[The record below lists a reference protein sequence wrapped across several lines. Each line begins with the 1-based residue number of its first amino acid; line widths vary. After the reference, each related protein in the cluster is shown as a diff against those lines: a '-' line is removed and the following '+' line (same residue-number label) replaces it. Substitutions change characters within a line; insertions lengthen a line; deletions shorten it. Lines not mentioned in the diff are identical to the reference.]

1 MKESGRNSLSR
12 AGLAPVFNPSS
23 TLHTKVTHLYSLL
36 AIVLWTF
43 SYLLGSVSTAILVC
57 RLFGYPDPRSTG
69 SHNPGATNVLRVGG
83 KVAAILTLIGDVA
96 KGVIPV
102 VIAQRLGL
110 PDSIAAFC
118 GFCAFLGHLYP
129 VYFDFRGGKGV
140 ATAMGAVTALH
151 WPTALAIGLV
161 WGIVAFTTRIS
172 SLAAIISFFTAPMLV
187 LLIRAELFYPI
198 LVLSLMLLFR
208 HRTNI
213 VQLFRGE
220 EQPVA
225 PKRETSTTRPPA

>member
-1 MKESGRNSLSR
+1 MKQFFHHCLTTRVEL
-12 AGLAPVFNPSS
+12 L
-23 TLHTKVTHLYSLL
+23 LYSLL
-36 AIVLWTF
+36 AVVLWTF

-83 KVAAILTLIGDVA
+83 KTAAIVTLIGDVA
-96 KGVIPV
+96 KGVVPV
-102 VIAQRLGL
+102 LIARQLGL

-129 VYFDFRGGKGV
+129 VYFDFQGGKGV
-140 ATAMGAVTALH
+140 ATAMGAVAALH
-151 WPTALAIGLV
+151 WPSALAIGLV
-161 WGIVAFTTRIS
+161 WLVVAATTRIS

-187 LLIRAELFYPI
+187 LLIRADLFYPI

-208 HRTNI
+208 HRVNI
-213 VQLFRGE
+213 MQLIRGE
-220 EQPVA
+220 ELAFGSKEAGDGRSPQ
-225 PKRETSTTRPPA
+225 E

>member
-1 MKESGRNSLSR
+1 M
-12 AGLAPVFNPSS
+12 
-23 TLHTKVTHLYSLL
+23 THLYSLL

-69 SHNPGATNVLRVGG
+69 SQNPGATNVLRVGG
-83 KVAAILTLIGDVA
+83 KLAAILTLIGDVA

-102 VIAQRLGL
+102 LIARRLGL

-118 GFCAFLGHLYP
+118 GFWAFLGHLYP

-151 WPTALAIGLV
+151 WPSALAIGLV

-172 SLAAIISFFTAPMLV
+172 SLAAIVSFFTAPMLV

-208 HRTNI
+208 HRNNI
-213 VQLFRGE
+213 AQLLKGE
-220 EQPVA
+220 EQPVVA
-225 PKRETSTTRPPA
+225 RKESNASTDTPG